1 LSEKKKNRDHKNNEE
16 MKSRR
21 EIPIEVKG
29 EEAAAE
35 KSLPENQKPK
45 DSEGGK
51 KELTPEE
58 RLQGQLAEKTR
69 EAAENYDKWLRLLA
83 EFDNFKKRTQKEKA
97 DLMKFSNESL
107 LRAIL
112 PILDNL
118 ERAIDHGRERK
129 ENSSLLEGL
138 EITLKQF
145 LNTLERFGV
154 KALSARGWVFDPEK
168 HEAVSQQESDQEPN
182 RVISEI
188 EKGYIYHDRLLRPA
202 RVIVSREKAAS
213 KTEGS

>member
-1 LSEKKKNRDHKNNEE
+1 LSEKKKNKDHKDGE
-16 MKSRR
+16 MKSRG
-21 EIPIEVKG
+21 EAPVEVRG
-29 EEAAAE
+29 EETAPEKLPAE
-35 KSLPENQKPK
+35 DQKTKEPQK
-45 DSEGGK
+45 EK
-51 KELTPEE
+51 KELTPQEKMAE
-58 RLQGQLAEKTR
+58 QLDEKTR
-69 EAAENYDKWLRLLA
+69 EAAENYDKWLRLMA

-118 ERAIDHGRERK
+118 ERAIDHGKGSK
-129 ENSSLLEGL
+129 ENTSLLEGL
-138 EITLKQF
+138 DITLRQF

-154 KALSARGWVFDPEK
+154 RPLSAKGEVFDPEK

-188 EKGYIYHDRLLRPA
+188 EKGYVYHERLLRPA
-202 RVIVSREKAAS
+202 RVIVSKEKAAL